1 MYKIYANDKLIYDST
16 DDDYRIGQ
24 GRISLEVNKSGSF
37 VFSVYPD
44 HFYFDKFVKMK
55 TVITVYKSNKI
66 VFRGRILSDVTDYWN
81 NKVITCEGELGF
93 FQDSIIRPFDFSGTP
108 EELFKKF
115 VNEHN
120 AKVDEFKRFKVGK
133 ITVIDGNDYIARSNE
148 AYEST
153 LTNLNSR
160 LLESTLGGNL
170 YITHGEDGTDPMP
183 TLNYLADFTNVS
195 SQSIEFGSNLKDYT
209 KTAKAESIATV
220 IIPLGAEIGEVGSG
234 EKLTIKSVNNGL
246 DYIFNKTAV
255 DLYGWIEK
263 VVQWDDVTDASNLK
277 KKAEEY
283 VRESIKQNV
292 TIRLTA
298 VDLHLLDRSIESF
311 KMGDYIPVLSVPH
324 KFDEVM
330 LCNKQTMDLLKP
342 DNDTV
347 TLGHTFMTFTEK
359 NSKIRSSVS
368 KVSVI
373 ETTVRKVSNKVVE
386 LDKEVEDTEKMAK
399 DALDN
404 YHKVDDTLGTVTGD
418 LEAIAGIVVE
428 NARNIS
434 TNATNI
440 SNNAIN
446 IKANADAIANIIE
459 RLEKLEKV

>member
-1 MYKIYANDKLIYDST
+1 
-16 DDDYRIGQ
+16 
-24 GRISLEVNKSGSF
+24 
-37 VFSVYPD
+37 
-44 HFYFDKFVKMK
+44 
-55 TVITVYKSNKI
+55 
-66 VFRGRILSDVTDYWN
+66 
-81 NKVITCEGELGF
+81 
-93 FQDSIIRPFDFSGTP
+93 
-108 EELFKKF
+108 
-115 VNEHN
+115 
-120 AKVDEFKRFKVGK
+120 
-133 ITVIDGNDYIARSNE
+133 
-148 AYEST
+148 
-153 LTNLNSR
+153 
-160 LLESTLGGNL
+160 L

-246 DYIFNKTAV
+246 DYIFNKIAV

-283 VRESIKQNV
+283 VRESMKQNI
-292 TIRLTA
+292 TIQLTA

-311 KMGDYIPVLSVPH
+311 KMGDYIPVLSIPH

-330 LCNKQTMDLLKP
+330 LCNKQTLDLLKP

-347 TLGHTFMTFTEK
+347 TLGHTFMTFTGK

-440 SNNAIN
+440 SNNAAN
-446 IKANADAIANIIE
+446 IKANADAIADIIE